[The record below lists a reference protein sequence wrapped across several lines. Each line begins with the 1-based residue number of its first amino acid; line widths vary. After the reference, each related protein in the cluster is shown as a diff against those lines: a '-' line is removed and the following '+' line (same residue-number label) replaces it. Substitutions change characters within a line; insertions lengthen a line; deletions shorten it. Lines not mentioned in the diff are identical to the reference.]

1 MISKTQLTEQST
13 NIDQKSIWGA
23 KNNKIQ
29 MHVVIKSFPV
39 ESGPTYHWLVAS
51 TPMKN
56 ISKLG

>member
-13 NIDQKSIWGA
+13 NIDQKSSWGA
-23 KNNKIQ
+23 RTNNFQ

-39 ESGPTYHWLVAS
+39 ESGPTYHWLVVS
-51 TPMKN
+51 TPMKK